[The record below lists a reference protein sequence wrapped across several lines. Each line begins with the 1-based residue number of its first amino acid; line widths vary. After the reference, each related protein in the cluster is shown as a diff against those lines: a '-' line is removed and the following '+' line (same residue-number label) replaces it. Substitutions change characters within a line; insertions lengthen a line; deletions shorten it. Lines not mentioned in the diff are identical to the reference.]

1 MLGMIASTY
10 EGAAEMLTRREWIR
24 QAASISAVVVLPE
37 LLSGKGFAEAQP
49 GKEQAIVG
57 AGSLKAHASACGLL
71 AGCAVNAN
79 LFRQD
84 EGFRRLL
91 AEQYNIVVPENCL
104 KWNIL
109 RPTTDTWNF
118 ADADSLIAFAETHG
132 MKVRGHNF
140 VWHEALPHWFAGTV
154 NKDNAQK
161 FLVDHIHT
169 VGERYKGKIHSWD
182 VVNEAI
188 WIADG
193 RPDGLRSTSPWF
205 EMLGPGYIDL
215 AFRTA
220 REVDP
225 SALLTYNDYGIEY
238 DNDEEGKK
246 RAAVL
251 ALLRRMKADKV
262 PLDALGIQSH
272 IHAVSKDGFSRGVRE
287 LLDGAKA
294 LGLQVFVTELDVKDD
309 AVVTDNLAERDKVVA
324 DVYREYLTAALDG
337 PEVKAVLTW
346 GASDKNTWLNNGTKF
361 RKQHPDRLQRPLPF
375 DADYLPTPS
384 FFAMRECFDKA

>member
-1 MLGMIASTY
+1 
-10 EGAAEMLTRREWIR
+10 
-24 QAASISAVVVLPE
+24 
-37 LLSGKGFAEAQP
+37 
-49 GKEQAIVG
+49 
-57 AGSLKAHASACGLL
+57 
-71 AGCAVNAN
+71 VNAN

-84 EGFRRLL
+84 ESFRNLI

-104 KWNIL
+104 KWNVL
-109 RPTTDTWNF
+109 RPTADTWNF
-118 ADADSLIAFAETHG
+118 ADADSLVAFAETHG
-132 MKVRGHNF
+132 MRVRGHNF

-161 FLVDHIHT
+161 FLVEHIHT
-169 VGERYKGKIHSWD
+169 VGGRYKGKIHSWD

-188 WIADG
+188 WIPDG
-193 RPDGLRSTSPWF
+193 RPDGLRTTSPWF
-205 EMLGPGYIDL
+205 EMLGPEYIDL

-220 REVDP
+220 RKVDP

-238 DNDEEGKK
+238 DNDEERKK

-251 ALLRRMKADKV
+251 ALLRRMKADRV

-272 IHAVSKDGFSRGVRE
+272 IHAVNKDGFSKGVRE

-309 AVVTDNLAERDKVVA
+309 AVATDNIAERDKVVA
-324 DVYREYLTAALDG
+324 DVYREYLTAVLDG

-346 GASDKNTWLNNGTKF
+346 GASDKNTWLNNGTKL

-375 DADYLPTPS
+375 DPDYAPTAT
-384 FFAMRECFDKA
+384 FFAMRESFDKAKKR